1 MRAPSEPNDTQFDQN
16 LHSLAQHLR
25 LPERGRHATRRASRW
40 PGRLQL
46 VTMAG
51 SAAALV
57 AVAVFLTVVPGF
69 HRVQAATIFDAFRA
83 TLLDGFRLEFEQFGT
98 DDWNVSGQLVMLLDG
113 AGETPEVDVFLDA
126 SLAAAARAGQPDLAL
141 RTTLALMPD
150 RQWAYLELNGSGPEG
165 RMEDPLLSGLT
176 GVLSD
181 GVLLQLNG
189 VWEALQTEVATGRL
203 QRLFAPRGAAN
214 ELEHL
219 GRALLLGRATPAQLR
234 ELVAL
239 VEHAAREVQVERIGA
254 DLYSLRVARLAPPE
268 GLLSPRD
275 AELLAALEI
284 EIAYRSGHGIR
295 WAEIRHVGATDGVL
309 RLEPASRMDVQ
320 HLFDASRISP
330 GTTTVLDVP
339 SFVPR
344 LVGLLKP
351 SLPY

>member
-1 MRAPSEPNDTQFDQN
+1 MRAPSEPGDSQFDQN
-16 LHSLAQHLR
+16 LQRLARHMQM
-25 LPERGRHATRRASRW
+25 PQRGRVTRAPRWSR
-40 PGRLQL
+40 RLMT
-46 VTMAG
+46 VAG
-51 SAAALV
+51 SAAAVV
-57 AVAVFLTVVPGF
+57 AVVCFVSIVPGF
-69 HRVQAATIFDAFRA
+69 HRVQAGTIFDAFRA

-98 DDWNVSGQLVMLLDG
+98 EDWSVSGELVMLLDSV
-113 AGETPEVDVFLDA
+113 GERPAVDVFLDA
-126 SLAAAARAGQPDLAL
+126 SLAATPCVGQPDLAL

-150 RQWAYLELNGSGPEG
+150 RQWAYLELNGSVPEG
-165 RMEDPLLSGLT
+165 LGDDPLLTGLT

-189 VWEALQTEVATGRL
+189 VWEALQTEIATGRL

-219 GRALLLGRATPAQLR
+219 GRALLLGRATPAQLAQ
-234 ELVAL
+234 LVAL
-239 VEHAAREVQVERIGA
+239 VQQAARDVRVERIGA
-254 DLYSLRVARLAPPE
+254 DLYALRVARLAPPE
-268 GLLSPRD
+268 GMLSPRD

-295 WAEIRHVGATDGVL
+295 WAEIRHVGSSDGLL
-309 RLEPASRMDVQ
+309 RLEPASRLDVQ
-320 HLFDASRISP
+320 HLFDAGRISP

-351 SLPY
+351 TLPV